1 MGVNGVE
8 SELAHVS
15 VENGK
20 VESGLNGGM
29 GIKES
34 ISFGAHVNGGVPVEK
49 SKNLETNFPKDAVDE
64 WPEEKKFHYVYFV
77 KYRSVEDQNLK
88 SKLDQADKE
97 LTKLNQARN
106 PITEKLR
113 AQRVRRKF
121 TNS

>member
-1 MGVNGVE
+1 MGVNSVE

-20 VESGLNGGM
+20 IENNFNGGM
-29 GIKES
+29 GMNES
-34 ISFGAHVNGGVPVEK
+34 MSFGAHGNGAVVVEK
-49 SKNLETNFPKDAVDE
+49 SKIPQTNFPKDAVDE

-77 KYRSVEDQNLK
+77 KYRSAEDQNLK

-113 AQRVRRKF
+113 TQRVRR
-121 TNS
+121 N